1 MLSGFH
7 PASDLMIN
15 HQDNGIIKIRNQA
28 VKLMSYEVDIKNIHM
43 KKVAKE
49 NLLQIRDLLSMICQ
63 EDYTAKPEI
72 LSGASIGQ
80 HVRHILE
87 FYLLL
92 VSGSFSGTISYDK
105 RERNVKLEAL
115 PDYAVQTI
123 DRLLKGLDTLELVD
137 PVKLIAD
144 YSEVGSSENLINS
157 SVGRELAYCIEHSIH
172 HQALIKAALI
182 SLGSE
187 NLTNEQ
193 FGVAYSTI
201 RYRKDSC
208 AQ

>member
-1 MLSGFH
+1 
-7 PASDLMIN
+7 
-15 HQDNGIIKIRNQA
+15 
-28 VKLMSYEVDIKNIHM
+28 M
-43 KKVAKE
+43 KTVAKE
-49 NLLQIRDLLSMICQ
+49 NLLQIRDLLGNITGDNYSSKQ
-63 EDYTAKPEI
+63 EI

-92 VSGSFSGTISYDK
+92 VSGSFSGIISYDK
-105 RERNVKLEAL
+105 RERDIRIENNPEF
-115 PDYAVQTI
+115 AVQTI
-123 DRLLKGLDTLELVD
+123 GRLIKGIDTLDNNLLI
-137 PVKLIAD
+137 KLEAD
-144 YSEVGSSENLINS
+144 YTAGGNSRSFIKS

-182 SLGSE
+182 SLGFRNATDE
-187 NLTNEQ
+187 H

-201 RYRKDSC
+201 RYRKDQC